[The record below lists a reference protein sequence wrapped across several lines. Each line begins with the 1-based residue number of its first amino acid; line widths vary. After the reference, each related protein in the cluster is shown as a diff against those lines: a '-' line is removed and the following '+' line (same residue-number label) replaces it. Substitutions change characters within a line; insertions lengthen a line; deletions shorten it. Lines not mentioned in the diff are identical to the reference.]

1 MESFDHHIKE
11 VRMFY
16 KKDGEGYKMRFQ
28 GIRYKTLVHGSVTSM
43 HEFKLEKGSTI
54 PMHSHPHEQT
64 GYLVSG
70 KMNFI
75 VGEKTFPVQSGDS
88 WNIPGGEEHRVDAIE
103 DCVVI
108 EVFSPV
114 RKDYL

>member
-1 MESFDHHIKE
+1 MY
-11 VRMFY
+11 Y
-16 KKDGEGYKMRFQ
+16 KRNDSEYRTQLEGVHF
-28 GIRYKTLVHGSVTSM
+28 KTLVHGASTSL
-43 HEFKLEKGSTI
+43 HEFKLDKRSKI

-75 VGEKTFPVQSGDS
+75 FKDETVLAEPGDS
-88 WNIPGGEEHRVDAIE
+88 WNIPGGEEHGVDVIE

-114 RKDYL
+114 REDYL

>member
-1 MESFDHHIKE
+1 
-11 VRMFY
+11 MFY
-16 KKDGEGYKMRFQ
+16 KKNNKKYITALDGVH
-28 GIRYKTLVHGSVTSM
+28 YKTLVYGERTSL
-43 HEFKLEKGSTI
+43 HEFKLDKGSTI

-70 KMNFI
+70 RMNFVFKNKI
-75 VGEKTFPVQSGDS
+75 IPVEKGDS
-88 WNIPGGEEHRVDAIE
+88 WSIPGGEEHGAEVID

-114 RKDYL
+114 REEYLV

>member
-1 MESFDHHIKE
+1 
-11 VRMFY
+11 MFY
-16 KKDGEGYKMRFQ
+16 KKDNTEYKTLLDGVHF
-28 GIRYKTLVHGSVTSM
+28 ITLVHGTSTSL
-43 HEFKLEKGSTI
+43 HEFKLDKGSTI

-70 KMNFI
+70 KMNFKFKD
-75 VGEKTFPVQSGDS
+75 KTILAGSGDS
-88 WNIPGGEEHRVDAIE
+88 WNIPGGEEHGVDVID

-114 RKDYL
+114 REDYL